1 MADHFNGPPPAASQA
16 ALAPKAVAPR
26 PLKPIAP
33 APAAPSRPSHI
44 SHASSNSSKDHGPAK
59 TPRCG
64 LCKRTDVDCTYVR
77 RFVTPTLIRGKHTER
92 NDQINENLSKTLRK
106 RVHELEKTR
115 PNVTRVES
123 LMSELSQA
131 KCALEQR
138 DSPVI
143 PVAESPNAL
152 SQSSGSPRSGSGSGS
167 GSGSD
172 VGAFMGEEMLLNL
185 AFPELPATNQE
196 ISQDPNATQP
206 LVQRPINS
214 DRGAMWDRPRPPESE
229 STRLEEAI
237 NAISFI
243 NAPVSSANAA
253 PPWINAIEEAYQ
265 QSHLEVDAGISISYS
280 GRDPSKPDRPLFT
293 SDIFASEAER
303 DALLQAFFDM
313 EGRFICPVIHEGY
326 FWRKLRGPSP
336 PTRCL
341 VLAMCAIGASAT
353 AAEDGSLWP
362 VNVFANP
369 GKSPRAEALMNAAVL
384 SLNLEDPAICTCQAL
399 VLMILLQTSMTDP
412 QTSQEW
418 LLGGMAMRIVPILK
432 LDVDPDVL
440 ERLDPSGVP
449 WQWVEKEMRRRL
461 FAVICMID
469 ELDMIFRES
478 CFGIW
483 KRKHNVKGPNVA
495 AVWRSVDAQTG
506 EPMIDYTKVQP
517 CDASR
522 LTLSIINLRCRISE
536 LNTAL
541 GMGYGDIKRLITTR
555 PANTSDENPALASTL
570 DVSPELQFALLDA
583 ELGAWLKT
591 MPPSFHPQTLANE
604 VSFHCLYDTSRGP
617 DRCPTNPPFAALRL
631 HLLYMA
637 GALAL
642 HRPRVVREL
651 RALAAHHLREGTT
664 DPAMLTLT
672 DGCRDSLRK
681 CAKAAVGIT
690 QLMRRKVI
698 ISYPSPQPSRL
709 RPFACYLQ
717 LAAGYAMPL
726 LEAGLINTLFLF
738 FLGVHAAPDDYH
750 LMGPPAMRVK
760 LKELV
765 GEIVGGDSFQMAA
778 LEGLAAASQVLNGL
792 ARRKQVAVM
801 AETLERV
808 IKRLG
813 IEGLLKTIPQV
824 VTDNDFNFE

>member
-1 MADHFNGPPPAASQA
+1 MVELHRRCG
-16 ALAPKAVAPR
+16 
-26 PLKPIAP
+26 
-33 APAAPSRPSHI
+33 
-44 SHASSNSSKDHGPAK
+44 GE

-77 RFVTPTLIRGKHTER
+77 RFVTPTLIRGKQPER
-92 NDQINENLSKTLRK
+92 DDEINENLSKTLRK
-106 RVHELEKTR
+106 RVHELEKT
-115 PNVTRVES
+115 VES

-143 PVAESPNAL
+143 AVAESPSPL
-152 SQSSGSPRSGSGSGS
+152 SQS
-167 GSGSD
+167 D
-172 VGAFMGEEMLLNL
+172 ANVGAFRGEEMLLNL
-185 AFPELPATNQE
+185 AFPGLSATKGK
-196 ISQDPNATQP
+196 ILQDANAAQP
-206 LVQRPINS
+206 LEEKAPNV
-214 DRGAMWDRPRPPESE
+214 DKGAMWEGPRPRDLE
-229 STRLEEAI
+229 STRLEDAI
-237 NAISFI
+237 NAISFTNVPEVPENEAPSWL
-243 NAPVSSANAA
+243 NAVEA
-253 PPWINAIEEAYQ
+253 AYQ
-265 QSHLEVDAGISISYS
+265 QSLLDVDAGIAISYS
-280 GRDPSKPDRPLFT
+280 GRDPLKPDGPLIT
-293 SDIFASEAER
+293 SDIFPCESER
-303 DALLQAFFDM
+303 DALLQTFFEM
-313 EGRFICPVIHEGY
+313 EGRFICPIIHEGY
-326 FWRKLRGPSP
+326 FWRELRGPSP

-353 AAEDGSLWP
+353 PAEDGSLWP

-418 LLGGMAMRIVPILK
+418 LLGGMAMRMVPILK

-440 ERLDPSGVP
+440 EQMDPSGVP
-449 WQWVEKEMRRRL
+449 WQWVEKEMRRRV

-483 KRKHNVKGPNVA
+483 KRKHNVQRPNVA
-495 AVWRSVDAQTG
+495 AVWRSVDAMTG
-506 EPMIDYTKVQP
+506 EPLIDYAKVQT
-517 CDASR
+517 CDITR
-522 LTLSIINLRCRISE
+522 LTFTIINLRCRISE

-541 GMGYGDIKRLITTR
+541 GSGYGDTKRVHGNDR
-555 PANTSDENPALASTL
+555 SHQAVHANPVMQSTTL
-570 DVSPELQFALLDA
+570 DLSPEFQFALLNA
-583 ELGAWLKT
+583 ELVNWLKNL
-591 MPPSFHPQTLANE
+591 PVSLHPRTLANK
-604 VSFHCLYDTSRGP
+604 VSFHCAFDTSRSP
-617 DRCPTNPPFAALRL
+617 DRCPTDPPFAALRL

-642 HRPRVVREL
+642 HRPRVDREL
-651 RALAAHHLREGTT
+651 RALAAHHRREGTT

-672 DGCRDSLRK
+672 DGCRESLRK

-690 QLMRRKVI
+690 QLMRRKI
-698 ISYPSPQPSRL
+698 LNTYPTSHPSRL

-726 LEAGLINTLFLF
+726 LEAGLINALFLF
-738 FLGVHAAPDDYH
+738 ILGVHAAPEDYH
-750 LMGPPAMRVK
+750 LLGPPAMRVR

-765 GEIVGGDSFQMAA
+765 SEIVGGDSFQMAA
-778 LEGLAAASQVLNGL
+778 LEGLAVAFQVLNGL

-808 IKRLG
+808 IKRMG
-813 IEGLLKTIPQV
+813 FEELLKTIPQV
-824 VTDNDFNFE
+824 VTDHDFDVDSAKS